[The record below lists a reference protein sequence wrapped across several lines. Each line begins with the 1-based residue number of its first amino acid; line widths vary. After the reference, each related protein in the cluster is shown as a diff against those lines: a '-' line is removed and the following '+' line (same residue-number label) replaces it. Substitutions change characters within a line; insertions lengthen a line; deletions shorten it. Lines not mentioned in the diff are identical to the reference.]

1 MVFKAAG
8 PSSLNNDIILAR
20 PAPFPDGRALV
31 PENSM
36 NEVIYSYVI
45 EGTDLPEFDCFKI
58 YKDGTVVWTCGN
70 IYDKQNRRKY
80 TAKLSE
86 QSIKKIKKLIEDNPK
101 VFTIKEIQDRYYCAT
116 DVAYSSFYFSDGQK
130 KNKIK
135 VYDLEQFEDLPEEC
149 PKFSEDVRNAR
160 LLITIR
166 KKIEKLYFKA
176 FDKATVSPEDIYR
189 NSF

>member
-1 MVFKAAG
+1 MVRDIDDFTFKFIESE
-8 PSSLNNDIILAR
+8 PDISKNDGWNVHSRFTGYFKFNVGL
-20 PAPFPDGRALV
+20 D
-31 PENSM
+31 
-36 NEVIYSYVI
+36 
-45 EGTDLPEFDCFKI
+45 FKI